1 MCRGGRNEKKEKKG
15 ERKKKKEKKNGERV
29 GGEEQE
35 RETDNKGRKRERK
48 KEKEKK
54 KKKEKFSQVLT
65 DTYKLLH
72 GETFLKKY
80 LGIGVFFCYSLVM
93 AFVLT
98 SETV

>member
-48 KEKEKK
+48 KKRKR

-80 LGIGVFFCYSLVM
+80 LGVFFCYSLVM